1 MVTFPMIPSPL
12 CQEDRIR
19 KQKIKKQSYNYQN
32 VAPPL
37 ELLHVT
43 QGCGLHSVRD
53 FVISLAIVSS
63 HRFKKTH
70 SFSSIP
76 VTRRCQKIPYLL
88 ILLHPLKA
96 FPKLNI
102 NWPTVK
108 KKKYSPI
115 YKKNILTNA
124 AEMYIALFLARENL
138 YGVEILAVI
147 RGSISSHRSV

>member
-1 MVTFPMIPSPL
+1 MENGDLSNDTKSTMPRRQNKKTEDKKAILQLSERSPTTGTSPCNSRLRSSFCKGL
-12 CQEDRIR
+12 CDQ
-19 KQKIKKQSYNYQN
+19 
-32 VAPPL
+32 
-37 ELLHVT
+37 
-43 QGCGLHSVRD
+43 
-53 FVISLAIVSS
+53 FS

-124 AEMYIALFLARENL
+124 AKMYIALFLARENL